1 MQTMH
6 TSCWPRCSNCNFLHR
21 ERKWMN
27 KKTSWVASFGFCCMA
42 TPRLGVQELDSKS
55 TSLLNRMLQWSR
67 KRRCI
72 VASWSPRAA
81 RGAYRTFVRCWFAAN
96 VNVQTQ
102 LELICPS
109 IGIACS
115 PPPCLP
121 VLALPARSMLIYA
134 HIFVDNLRDLIARR
148 AAANCYLVRQLI
160 CQKIDSPLSEAV
172 WPVPPEQRQLEQ
184 HLLPLADFGLVCR
197 CRNFHLDRL
206 PNCCKVKF
214 ALCLLQCPEVCIQYA
229 YLDTKYNRLTYLTH
243 LIRQRTA
250 TTRPSYLCSVRN
262 KELPFTLMRIV
273 RPSCPSSAQSFAN
286 LHFKARQIEQR
297 QH

>member
-21 ERKWMN
+21 EKTNEYKN
-27 KKTSWVASFGFCCMA
+27 KLSGIIWFLLHGYAQTWS
-42 TPRLGVQELDSKS
+42 PRELDSKS

-81 RGAYRTFVRCWFAAN
+81 RGACRTFARCWFAAN

-102 LELICPS
+102 RELICPS

-115 PPPCLP
+115 PSRPAPSL
-121 VLALPARSMLIYA
+121 LALPARSMLIYA
-134 HIFVDNLRDLIARR
+134 HIFVDNLCDLIVRR

-160 CQKIDSPLSEAV
+160 CQKIDGSLAEAV
-172 WPVPPEQRQLEQ
+172 WPVPPKQRQLEP
-184 HLLPLADFGLVCR
+184 HLLPPADFGLVCR

-214 ALCLLQCPEVCIQYA
+214 ALCLLQCPEVYIQ
-229 YLDTKYNRLTYLTH
+229 
-243 LIRQRTA
+243 
-250 TTRPSYLCSVRN
+250 
-262 KELPFTLMRIV
+262 
-273 RPSCPSSAQSFAN
+273 
-286 LHFKARQIEQR
+286 
-297 QH
+297 